1 MPPTVLIRRN
11 VISTRLPMA
20 TVSGSTSVISH
31 RNRPPPSKSTTAAT
45 TGGES
50 EYASRSTV
58 NVAIVAGL
66 LLAHV
71 LASAAPEQLIAVV
84 SLADG
89 CDVTVWQ
96 TTGALAGRGSSDDR
110 AEVVDDA

>member
-50 EYASRSTV
+50 ENASRQ
-58 NVAIVAGL
+58 NVANERVRLRERVAQLVEDPAVIDSGRLELEIAL
-66 LLAHV
+66 LSEKLDITEECVRFHLRFSTFGEKV
-71 LASAAPEQLIAVV
+71 N
-84 SLADG
+84 
-89 CDVTVWQ
+89 
-96 TTGALAGRGSSDDR
+96 
-110 AEVVDDA
+110 